1 MLQYGKRR
9 KGTGWKNGMETSE
22 IIIGNVCSLCAMVT
36 DSISATRKKTNEM
49 LGIQIISQF
58 FYGAGS
64 IILKGYSS
72 TAQNVVAVLR
82 NLAAI
87 KQVKSK
93 FIGWGL
99 VVLSVVLGVAFN
111 NRGVLGWLPIVAN
124 LQYSIVIFLCKDNGV
139 ALKLSYLVSLLMYAV
154 FCYVILNY
162 VGVAA
167 NLIVAVTT
175 TVSLIRGK
183 AGSGRDAA
191 EDGSEKEKE

>member
-1 MLQYGKRR
+1 MGV
-9 KGTGWKNGMETSE
+9 NE

-36 DSISATRKKTNEM
+36 DSISATRKKTSEM

-82 NLAAI
+82 NLAAM
-87 KQVKSK
+87 KQIKSK
-93 FIGWGL
+93 LVGWGL
-99 VVLSVVLGVAFN
+99 VALSVVLGVAFN
-111 NRGVLGWLPIVAN
+111 NRGLWGWLPIVAN
-124 LQYSIVIFLCKDNGV
+124 LQYSIAIFMCRDNGA

-175 TVSLIRGK
+175 TISLIRGRT
-183 AGSGRDAA
+183 SG
-191 EDGSEKEKE
+191 EEGGDGEEENREKERGGEE

>member
-1 MLQYGKRR
+1 M
-9 KGTGWKNGMETSE
+9 KNGMGVNE

-82 NLAAI
+82 NLAAM
-87 KQVKSK
+87 KQIKSK
-93 FIGWGL
+93 FVGWGL
-99 VVLSVVLGVAFN
+99 VALSVVLGVAFN
-111 NRGVLGWLPIVAN
+111 NRGLWGWLPIVAN
-124 LQYSIVIFLCKDNGV
+124 LQYSIAIFMCRDNGA

-154 FCYVILNY
+154 FCWVILNY
-162 VGVAA
+162 VGVVS
-167 NLIVAVTT
+167 NLVVAVTT

-183 AGSGRDAA
+183 TGRGSSGGD
-191 EDGSEKEKE
+191 DGDSREEA